1 MPPEPPRPLSP
12 GDGRED
18 GELTPP
24 DSPERDGYQLLD
36 GAAPE
41 GALPV
46 PDGMSSE
53 VSGRSEGGGRNGV
66 TGDRRQ

>member
-12 GDGRED
+12 EHGTED
-18 GELTPP
+18 TAAPGTPP
-24 DSPERDGYQLLD
+24 SPERDGYQLLGGVIGQD
-36 GAAPE
+36 

-53 VSGRSEGGGRNGV
+53 VSDTARGGEGRG
-66 TGDRRQ
+66 TG